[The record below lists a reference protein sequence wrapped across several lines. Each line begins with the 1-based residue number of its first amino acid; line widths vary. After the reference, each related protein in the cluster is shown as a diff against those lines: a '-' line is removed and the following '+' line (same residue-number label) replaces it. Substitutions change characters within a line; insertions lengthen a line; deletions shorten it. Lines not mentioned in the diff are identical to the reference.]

1 MTRVSKVP
9 FFSLLVIVLLLPVAS
24 SAQEDEEVVKVEDLK
39 NLDDPLKK
47 RLLDV
52 VRQQTPE
59 LV

>member
-1 MTRVSKVP
+1 VN
-9 FFSLLVIVLLLPVAS
+9 I
-24 SAQEDEEVVKVEDLK
+24 EDLR